1 LIDGATDGGTN
12 GANQAGGEDCLG
24 ANSGILILGTDFIDI
39 CQELAARLLEE
50 SEQAVTVE
58 VDPDEAAG
66 DAALVA
72 RVRTAVGRAHGVDGC
87 LLTGNRV
94 VDCLEF

>member
-12 GANQAGGEDCLG
+12 GANQAGGKDCLG

-50 SEQAVTVE
+50 GEQAVTVE

-66 DAALVA
+66 DAALVREYERQLA
-72 RVRTAVGRAHGVDGC
+72 EPMV
-87 LLTGNRV
+87 
-94 VDCLEF
+94 